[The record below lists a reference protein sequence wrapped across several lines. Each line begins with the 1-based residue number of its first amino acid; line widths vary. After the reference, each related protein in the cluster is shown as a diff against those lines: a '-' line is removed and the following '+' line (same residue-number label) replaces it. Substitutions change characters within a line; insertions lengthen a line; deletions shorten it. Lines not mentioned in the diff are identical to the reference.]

1 MVHNYCQLASHDSIV
16 LKEINNN
23 KQRLVV
29 HVHNTLFVAFDS
41 NNIILYVLQLEKNMH
56 SSGWISRQQNWT
68 FFVHVIYS
76 AQVHVHLV
84 EGLAKSEHFIH
95 PPLSYP

>member
-16 LKEINNN
+16 LKEIDNN

-41 NNIILYVLQLEKNMH
+41 NNIIRYVLQLEKTCIVRGEFLDNKTESFLYM
-56 SSGWISRQQNWT
+56 
-68 FFVHVIYS
+68 
-76 AQVHVHLV
+76 
-84 EGLAKSEHFIH
+84 
-95 PPLSYP
+95 